1 MLEFALPSSFMSSIL
16 HTPSEVFRW
25 LASIFLGI
33 TMCIIV
39 YQVTGVISLLCF
51 NDYGRLGKKERLERK
66 NRGFSTFHAIVI
78 AFASLYLLLFSDQFK
93 GGSHGKSVINNTST
107 LSDSVLGISLG
118 YFLSDLGMIL
128 WNFPALGGWEYVL
141 HHGLSMFSIFLSLMS
156 GQGQIYI
163 LMVLFTESTTPFV
176 NLRWYLDVAGL
187 KNSKL
192 YMFNGI
198 MLFTGWLVAR
208 MSLFIIF
215 FFHMYLHF
223 DEPRKIDV
231 KALKITKR
239 EAIYIIFIGLFQ
251 NCYSAAMP

>member
-51 NDYGRLGKKERLERK
+51 NDYGRLGKKERLEWK

-93 GGSHGKSVINNTST
+93 GGSHSKSVINNTST
-107 LSDSVLGISLG
+107 LSDSVLGV
-118 YFLSDLGMIL
+118 IL
-128 WNFPALGGWEYVL
+128 QYVIFILLMVKVL

-223 DEPRKIDV
+223 DEVKQIFDLGFYSLLLVPPILTLMNIFWFWKIV
-231 KALKITKR
+231 KDLVKILSKAR
-239 EAIYIIFIGLFQ
+239 H
-251 NCYSAAMP
+251 SS